1 MKIASKIHALTC
13 AQSDSLSSRLAKTKS
28 QLIKSR
34 ALQNL
39 QRWLAWSGLPHSNG
53 LQGLGLLLPSQWDFC
68 LPALN
73 GRWYLPATLSSEGAG

>member
-1 MKIASKIHALTC
+1 MMKIVSKIHALTC

-53 LQGLGLLLPSQWDFC
+53 LQGLGLLLPEPMGF
-68 LPALN
+68 LPASIKRPLVFACN
-73 GRWYLPATLSSEGAG
+73 PQL